1 MSEELLLLLIPTI
14 AAVSLTP
21 GMCMTLAFSLGLSIG
36 YRGTLFM
43 MLGELL
49 GVTLVVS
56 ATTLLLTWLLAL
68 DAVYFQVLAIVGA
81 AYLLWIAWQLW
92 NTKEHFASGTKGVTL
107 GPLALLALGFSTAV
121 MNPKG
126 WAFMIALL
134 PGFISAERD
143 LAPQLVVLLSVVVV
157 SEFLSMS
164 LYASG
169 GRWLGRLLKDDHN
182 LVIVNR
188 LAAIMMLLVAGWVL
202 L

>member
-36 YRGTLFM
+36 YRQTLFM
-43 MLGELL
+43 MLGELV
-49 GVTLVVS
+49 GVMLVVS

-68 DAVYFQVLAIVGA
+68 EPIYFQVLAIIGA

-92 NTKEHFASGTKGVTL
+92 NTKEHFASGPKGMTL

-134 PGFISAERD
+134 PGFITADRD

-169 GRWLGRLLKDDHN
+169 GRWLRRLLKDDDN
-182 LVIVNR
+182 LVRLNR
-188 LAAIMMLLVAGWVL
+188 VAAIMMLLVAGWVL

>member
-49 GVTLVVS
+49 GVALVVS

-169 GRWLGRLLKDDHN
+169 SRWLGRLLKDDHN